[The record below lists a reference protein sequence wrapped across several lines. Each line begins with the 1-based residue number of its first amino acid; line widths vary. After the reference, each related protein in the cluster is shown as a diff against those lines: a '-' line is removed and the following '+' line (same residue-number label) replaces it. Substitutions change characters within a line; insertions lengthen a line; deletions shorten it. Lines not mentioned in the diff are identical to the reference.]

1 MKRRKSRK
9 GERRGGGREGGE
21 FRYSRNLCLI
31 KCVVKTTSFEA
42 CFENNKGIG
51 LKGGS
56 KEAKIKELRG
66 KEAEFVD
73 ETSQAYPVT
82 RCSHYIPKSNNLS
95 HK

>member
-1 MKRRKSRK
+1 MDTASFLKKMKEPAVVVAQKSFHLTVYEARLT
-9 GERRGGGREGGE
+9 GIADIICESGRVLT
-21 FRYSRNLCLI
+21 NL
-31 KCVVKTTSFEA
+31 SW
-42 CFENNKGIG
+42 
-51 LKGGS
+51 LKRGS